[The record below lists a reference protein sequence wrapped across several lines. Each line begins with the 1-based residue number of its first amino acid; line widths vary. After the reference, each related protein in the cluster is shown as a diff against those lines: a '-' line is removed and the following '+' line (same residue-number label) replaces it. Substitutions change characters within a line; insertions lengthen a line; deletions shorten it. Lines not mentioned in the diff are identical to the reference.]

1 MKNKIEEWLL
11 KIGEINVL
19 QSCAADVLENC
30 MQKDEKPYYAL
41 TLINT
46 IVEKTTQ
53 IYEDIDEFSI
63 EIKQ

>member
-11 KIGEINVL
+11 KIGEINEL
-19 QSCAADVLENC
+19 QNCAADVLENC
-30 MQKDEKPYYAL
+30 MLKGEKPYYAL

-46 IVEKTTQ
+46 IVKRTTE